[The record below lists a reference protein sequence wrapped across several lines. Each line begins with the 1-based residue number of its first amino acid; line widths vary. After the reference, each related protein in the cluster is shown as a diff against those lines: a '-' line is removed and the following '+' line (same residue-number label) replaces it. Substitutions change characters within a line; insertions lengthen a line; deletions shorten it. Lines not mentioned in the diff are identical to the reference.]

1 MYAKITGKDDQDG
14 LGQMRRKFAFF
25 RDFQNLFAEE
35 NPQKIQAKVFP
46 EIVEALVT
54 QPLIFSEASHLEIF
68 DAYSH
73 IVTLQLRRVDR
84 FDAEHTKGYKPLT
97 RSEVLEQS
105 RAEAQKLRED
115 LVKKNADREARIKKE
130 KIRLEKELARKAKED
145 AMAAKK
151 AAKEARLAAI
161 REARQQK
168 KQTKPKKEA
177 PNSGEENDEVE
188 GEEEGDEQEE
198 DADIA
203 EEPEDEPEEAEDE
216 EQDQNANENPE
227 EEDQEDEENP
237 EGQEDPENAE
247 GKTVKIDEYNLL
259 DPNLFVEPIEN
270 LQEVSFSYNGEL
282 YYFEYS
288 IKGNSKLEEYF
299 TTLKKGLRSS
309 VLFGRLAFQSL
320 LTPYSVTMS
329 DSLEK
334 VASLLPVVS
343 KILLSPNLTKEK
355 RTDSLIRNKLKDL
368 SVISANIG
376 DLVSLI
382 AKGMSIVR
390 RDTIAH
396 TGTLSPEEIQALG
409 PLVYAGL
416 KDKKLTD
423 LQILAVLDC
432 KYVEASCLRNLA
444 EKNWTAKEKPS
455 VRIVY

>member
-1 MYAKITGKDDQDG
+1 
-14 LGQMRRKFAFF
+14 
-25 RDFQNLFAEE
+25 
-35 NPQKIQAKVFP
+35 
-46 EIVEALVT
+46 
-54 QPLIFSEASHLEIF
+54 
-68 DAYSH
+68 
-73 IVTLQLRRVDR
+73 
-84 FDAEHTKGYKPLT
+84 
-97 RSEVLEQS
+97 
-105 RAEAQKLRED
+105 
-115 LVKKNADREARIKKE
+115 
-130 KIRLEKELARKAKED
+130 
-145 AMAAKK
+145 
-151 AAKEARLAAI
+151 
-161 REARQQK
+161 
-168 KQTKPKKEA
+168 
-177 PNSGEENDEVE
+177 
-188 GEEEGDEQEE
+188 
-198 DADIA
+198 
-203 EEPEDEPEEAEDE
+203 
-216 EQDQNANENPE
+216 
-227 EEDQEDEENP
+227 
-237 EGQEDPENAE
+237 
-247 GKTVKIDEYNLL
+247 
-259 DPNLFVEPIEN
+259 
-270 LQEVSFSYNGEL
+270 
-282 YYFEYS
+282 
-288 IKGNSKLEEYF
+288 
-299 TTLKKGLRSS
+299 
-309 VLFGRLAFQSL
+309 
-320 LTPYSVTMS
+320 MS